1 MGSLSFTKNKHR
13 QSNSSYV
20 MKHFFFFLIAAALLM
35 SCDQQNKHKENVAL
49 IEKYVQAV
57 EELDYESIENL
68 LDESYLGLGPSI
80 GDSIRK
86 TEVIETL
93 KINFEHL
100 YENID
105 YDRSRSIAVTVPSGI
120 EKGEW
125 VSTWAELTITYKEDQ
140 NRVRLWTNSIYQIE
154 NGKIIKSY
162 TFYNEADAMEQ
173 LGYVF
178 INPDDL

>member
-1 MGSLSFTKNKHR
+1 
-13 QSNSSYV
+13 
-20 MKHFFFFLIAAALLM
+20 MKRFFFFLIAVAMLV
-35 SCDQQNKHKENVAL
+35 SCGQQNNHKANVAL
-49 IEKYVQAV
+49 IEQYVKAV
-57 EELDYESIENL
+57 EELDYESIENV

-86 TEVIETL
+86 PEVIETL

-105 YDRSRSIAVTVPSGI
+105 YDRSRSIAVTIPDGP

-154 NGKIIKSY
+154 NGKIVKSY

-178 INPDDL
+178 INPEDL

>member
-1 MGSLSFTKNKHR
+1 MG
-13 QSNSSYV
+13 
-20 MKHFFFFLIAAALLM
+20 AALLI
-35 SCDQQNKHKENVAL
+35 SCGQQNNSEANVAL
-49 IEKYVQAV
+49 IDQYVQAV
-57 EELDYESIENL
+57 EDLDYESIENV
-68 LDESYLGLGPSI
+68 LDESYLGLGPSV

-86 TEVIETL
+86 PEVIETL

-100 YENID
+100 YESID
-105 YDRSRSIAVTVPSGI
+105 YDRSNSIAVTLTDGP
-120 EKGEW
+120 EKGDW

-140 NRVRLWTNSIYQIE
+140 NQVRLWTNSVYKIE

-178 INPDDL
+178 INPEDL

>member
-1 MGSLSFTKNKHR
+1 
-13 QSNSSYV
+13 
-20 MKHFFFFLIAAALLM
+20 MKHFFFLLITTTLFM
-35 SCDQQNKHKENVAL
+35 SCNQQNNGKANVAL
-49 IEKYVQAV
+49 IERYVQAV
-57 EELDYESIENL
+57 EELDYESIEEV
-68 LDESYLGLGPSI
+68 LDENYLGLGPSI

-86 TEVIETL
+86 PEVIETL

-100 YENID
+100 YESID
-105 YDRSRSIAVTVPSGI
+105 YDRSRSISVTINDGA
-120 EKGEW
+120 EKGDW

-178 INPDDL
+178 INPEDL

>member
-1 MGSLSFTKNKHR
+1 
-13 QSNSSYV
+13 
-20 MKHFFFFLIAAALLM
+20 MKHFFFLLIGAALLF
-35 SCDQQNKHKENVAL
+35 SCGQQNNKANVAL
-49 IEKYVQAV
+49 IEQYVKAV
-57 EELDYESIENL
+57 EELDYESIENV
-68 LDESYLGLGPSI
+68 LDENYLGLGPSV

-86 TEVIETL
+86 PEVIETL

-100 YENID
+100 YESID
-105 YDRSRSIAVTVPSGI
+105 YDRSNSIAVTIVDGP
-120 EKGEW
+120 EKGDW

-140 NRVRLWTNSIYQIE
+140 NRVRLWTNSVYQIE

-178 INPDDL
+178 INPADL

>member
-1 MGSLSFTKNKHR
+1 M
-13 QSNSSYV
+13 
-20 MKHFFFFLIAAALLM
+20 
-35 SCDQQNKHKENVAL
+35 
-49 IEKYVQAV
+49 
-57 EELDYESIENL
+57 
-68 LDESYLGLGPSI
+68 
-80 GDSIRK
+80 
-86 TEVIETL
+86 

-105 YDRSRSIAVTVPSGI
+105 YDRSRSIAVTVPDGP

-154 NGKIIKSY
+154 NGKIVKSY

>member
-1 MGSLSFTKNKHR
+1 
-13 QSNSSYV
+13 
-20 MKHFFFFLIAAALLM
+20 MKRFFFFLIVGALLA
-35 SCDQQNKHKENVAL
+35 SCGQQNNHKANVDL
-49 IEKYVQAV
+49 IEQYVKSV
-57 EELDYESIENL
+57 EELDYESIENV

-86 TEVIETL
+86 PEVIETM

-105 YDRSRSIAVTVPSGI
+105 YDRSRSIAVTISEGP

-125 VSTWAELTITYKEDQ
+125 VSNWAELTITYKEDQ

-154 NGKIIKSY
+154 NGKIVKSY

>member
-1 MGSLSFTKNKHR
+1 
-13 QSNSSYV
+13 
-20 MKHFFFFLIAAALLM
+20 MKHLLNILVVAFLLV
-35 SCDQQNKHKENVAL
+35 SCGQQNNSKANVAL
-49 IEKYVQAV
+49 IEKYVNAV
-57 EELDYESIENL
+57 EELDYESIEEV
-68 LDESYLGLGPSI
+68 LDESYLGLGPSV

-86 TEVIETL
+86 PEVIETM

-100 YENID
+100 YETID
-105 YDRSRSIAVTVPSGI
+105 YDRSRSIAVTVPDGD
-120 EKGEW
+120 EKGDW

-140 NRVRLWTNSIYQIE
+140 NRVRLWTNSVYQIK

-178 INPDDL
+178 INPADL

>member
-1 MGSLSFTKNKHR
+1 
-13 QSNSSYV
+13 
-20 MKHFFFFLIAAALLM
+20 MKHFFFLLITSILIS
-35 SCDQQNKHKENVAL
+35 SCGTQNDNKANIAL
-49 IEKYVQAV
+49 IDGYVQAV

-68 LDESYLGLGPSI
+68 LDENYLGLGPSI

-86 TEVIETL
+86 PEVIETL

-100 YENID
+100 YENIE
-105 YDRSRSIAVTVPSGI
+105 YDRSRNIAVTIPDGP
-120 EKGEW
+120 EKGDW

-140 NRVRLWTNSIYQIE
+140 NRVRSWTNSVYKIE
-154 NGKIIKSY
+154 NGKIVKSY
-162 TFYNEADAMEQ
+162 TVYNEADAMEQ

>member
-1 MGSLSFTKNKHR
+1 
-13 QSNSSYV
+13 
-20 MKHFFFFLIAAALLM
+20 MKHLIFLLIGAALLA
-35 SCDQQNKHKENVAL
+35 SCGQQNSHKADIAL
-49 IEKYVQAV
+49 IEHYVKAV
-57 EELDYESIENL
+57 EELDYESIENI
-68 LDESYLGLGPSI
+68 LDVNYVGLGPSI

-86 TEVIETL
+86 PEVIETM

-100 YENID
+100 YESID
-105 YDRSRSIAVTVPSGI
+105 YDRSRSIAVTIPDGD

-154 NGKIIKSY
+154 NGKIVKSY

-178 INPDDL
+178 LNPDDLYIE

>member
-1 MGSLSFTKNKHR
+1 
-13 QSNSSYV
+13 
-20 MKHFFFFLIAAALLM
+20 MKRLFFFMICAAVLV
-35 SCDQQNKHKENVAL
+35 SCGQQNNHKANVAL
-49 IEKYVQAV
+49 IEQYVLAV
-57 EELDYESIENL
+57 EELDYESIENV
-68 LDESYLGLGPSI
+68 LDENYLGLGPSI

-86 TEVIETL
+86 PEVIETL

-105 YDRSRSIAVTVPSGI
+105 YDRSRSIAVTIPDGS

-154 NGKIIKSY
+154 NGKIVKSY

-178 INPDDL
+178 INPEDL

>member
-1 MGSLSFTKNKHR
+1 
-13 QSNSSYV
+13 
-20 MKHFFFFLIAAALLM
+20 MKRFIFFLITLAMLA
-35 SCDQQNKHKENVAL
+35 SCDQQNNHKANVSL
-49 IEKYVQAV
+49 IEQYVKAV
-57 EELDYESIENL
+57 EELDYESIENI

-86 TEVIETL
+86 PEVIETM

-105 YDRSRSIAVTVPSGI
+105 YDRSRSIAVTIPDGP